1 MSDCQ
6 SIRDQIL
13 GRTLLWHGTSLE
25 HAEAISREGF
35 RPSPRQSQHNFKQAT
50 WFYHSTAFTEGVS
63 DEGTHFIAAV
73 DLNDYERGT
82 DYIHEMDDTIVFL
95 VPLPAHLT
103 VARVDSPR
111 GSLKDALSGLWS
123 CDLVEE
129 LATWSC
135 DASVPWRERQSVS
148 EMLFSLSRSTYA
160 TSGVACH
167 LLASEAELTWTA
179 AAKLVDGLRNA
190 APRFLQEIL
199 RLYHRVF
206 LTPRLAR
213 AAMISA
219 VKCLSPR
226 QILAAADNREGPGP
240 SGLEQ
245 QVVADFLSTVLPRLP
260 ASECIRGAIDMAS
273 IRRLPDAE
281 HALDE
286 VSDWCARR
294 ASIEGNRVLEEVAIH
309 YVMFAGDNFPT
320 RHRAGVALDIAA
332 RMLESTGLDYF
343 DRLNALASTDSHI
356 VTAGLLHAFGALREE
371 RGIPFIAKLL
381 ADNRKMIRVSA
392 INALGKIGTSAALEA
407 LNAVANDKRKVVR
420 EAIQRAM
427 AAKKSANKRMQQT
440 RSAALGCAL

>member
-1 MSDCQ
+1 MDPIDQKELTMSNCQ

-35 RPSPRQSQHNFKQAT
+35 RPSPRQSQHNFRQAT
-50 WFYHSTAFTEGVS
+50 WFYHSTTFTEEVP

-73 DLNDYERGT
+73 DLSDYERGT

-95 VPLPAHLT
+95 VPLPAHLI

-111 GSLKDALSGLWS
+111 GPLTDALSGLWS
-123 CDLVEE
+123 CDLVGE
-129 LATWSC
+129 LAIWSC

-148 EMLFSLSRSTYA
+148 EMLFSLSPRTYA
-160 TSGVACH
+160 TSGVASH
-167 LLASEAELTWTA
+167 LLASEAELAWTTA
-179 AAKLVDGLRNA
+179 TKLEDGLRNA
-190 APRFLQEIL
+190 APRFLQELL

-206 LTPRLAR
+206 LTPRLGR

-226 QILAAADNREGPGP
+226 QILAAADDREVPGTSGP
-240 SGLEQ
+240 EQ
-245 QVVADFLSTVLPRLP
+245 QMVADFLSTVLPRLP

-273 IRRLPDAE
+273 IRRLPDSE

-286 VSDWCARR
+286 VSDWCVRR
-294 ASIEGNRVLEEVAIH
+294 ASLEGNDVLEEVAIH
-309 YVMFAGDNFPT
+309 YLMFAGDNFPT
-320 RHRAGVALDIAA
+320 RHKVGIALDIAT

-343 DRLNALASTDSHI
+343 ERLNALANTDSHI

-381 ADNRKMIRVSA
+381 TDNRKMVRVSA
-392 INALGKIGTSAALEA
+392 INALGKIGSSAALEA

-420 EAIQRAM
+420 EAVERAM
-427 AAKKSANKRMQQT
+427 AIQEGR
-440 RSAALGCAL
+440 